1 MNTGLSHYV
10 RTVNARRVPDQ
21 TGPRLLFVLTGQVIS
36 VPSSVCY
43 ASNIS
48 TTENVVCWM
57 CWIPQF
63 LCTFPQGLTCTLVHM
78 NTLQRAWIFHGWC
91 KNAFSGRFLM
101 WLLERAPLT
110 LQRYLLWAL
119 PSPSLLKRV
128 MAVATPSVGIV
139 PCFLIEFQILG
150 GNFISFFCTRRW
162 VGLQLGNKRQTH
174 TPTFLPTEPC

>member
-1 MNTGLSHYV
+1 MLVGFLTKL
-10 RTVNARRVPDQ
+10 VPDCCLSWQ
-21 TGPRLLFVLTGQVIS
+21 GRSLVSPQVSAMLATLAQLRMLFAECVGS
-36 VPSSVCY
+36 
-43 ASNIS
+43 
-48 TTENVVCWM
+48 
-57 CWIPQF
+57 PQF

-150 GNFISFFCTRRW
+150 GNFISFFCTRQW